1 MTITRMACGSGLLFV
16 FAYLATTP
24 LHAQQESTTSF
35 DGPPKQV
42 DESATPDGIG
52 FNQKGGELSSIA
64 LEQAAIGNPTIHYHY
79 YGAAAS
85 KQAIADGAAPI
96 PANPSTLPGYAPNT
110 YVTPLTNSMNTS
122 WHLYQGNL
130 GGIGPAQT
138 GQALSTNSGG
148 NLRGGSTNFYIPNGM
163 SGYRPSPDN
172 VAYGSGAFVG
182 NWDPYSNNGTGSVQG
197 FD

>member
-1 MTITRMACGSGLLFV
+1 MACGSGVLFV
-16 FAYLATTP
+16 LACLATTP

-35 DGPPKQV
+35 DGPPKQI
-42 DESATPDGIG
+42 DENATPAGIG

-79 YGAAAS
+79 YGEPAS
-85 KQAIADGAAPI
+85 KQAIADGSAPV
-96 PANPSTLPGYAPNT
+96 AENPSTLPGYVPNT
-110 YVTPLTNSMNTS
+110 YVTPLANSMNTS

-130 GGIGPAQT
+130 GGIGSAQT
-138 GQALSTNSGG
+138 GQARSMNSGG
-148 NLRGGSTNFYIPNGM
+148 NLRGGSTNFYMQNGM

-182 NWDPYSNNGTGSVQG
+182 NWDPYSNNGTGSIQG